1 MPLTNWRKVVKMA
14 ASNFACYLME
24 HNDASQ
30 QITLEAMLGCRNPE
44 QEPQDRIY
52 IGWHLKFSMTDD
64 KLQCDESILGS
75 CIHLGSW
82 SHDLSATELKD
93 IEKHLEE
100 TSQSFKAEL
109 DKLGIELLQ
118 PEPAN

>member
-30 QITLEAMLGCRNPE
+30 QLTLEAMLGCRNPDD
-44 QEPQDRIY
+44 EPEDRVY
-52 IGWHLKFSMTDD
+52 IGWHLQYSMTDD
-64 KLQCDESILGS
+64 ELKYDETLLGS

-82 SHDLSATELKD
+82 NDDLSKSERKE

-100 TSQSFKAEL
+100 TIQSFQSEL
-109 DKLGIELLQ
+109 DKLGIPLQ
-118 PEPAN
+118 QPAATS